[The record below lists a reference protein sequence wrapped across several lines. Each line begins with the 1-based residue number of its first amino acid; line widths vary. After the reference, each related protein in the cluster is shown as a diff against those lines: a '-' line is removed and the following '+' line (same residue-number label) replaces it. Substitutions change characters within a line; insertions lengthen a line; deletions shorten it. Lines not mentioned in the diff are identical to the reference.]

1 MAGVV
6 AVLLLLAFA
15 RLATAN
21 SSHNGDIVQPMNPPV
36 IHDDDLNTPV
46 TYEWPSEGPWPLSD
60 MEVLEAAVTG
70 DDAYDL
76 AMAYV
81 DHALVQEYFMEG
93 GQGGL
98 WSSWHE
104 PQYTALL
111 FPICPA
117 FDDLPCFSM
126 MCLSPCCTAKPCAT
140 GGGWHGKT
148 LLLPEAIR
156 LTTLMSSKEELTA
169 LFRAS
174 FLGLCGTQHSAS
186 MTSCWLSVF
195 CAGAATGELVVESH
209 RKLAGIDNV
218 FDEIGDWFN
227 GLGNSIRRRILQV

>member
-21 SSHNGDIVQPMNPPV
+21 SSHIGDIVQPMNPPV

-104 PQYTALL
+104 PQYSAL
-111 FPICPA
+111 A
-117 FDDLPCFSM
+117 FSDLPCFCRSALLFHDVFVALLY
-126 MCLSPCCTAKPCAT
+126 CQTRCHWWGLAWNNTA
-140 GGGWHGKT
+140 
-148 LLLPEAIR
+148 
-156 LTTLMSSKEELTA
+156 
-169 LFRAS
+169 
-174 FLGLCGTQHSAS
+174 
-186 MTSCWLSVF
+186 
-195 CAGAATGELVVESH
+195 AA
-209 RKLAGIDNV
+209 
-218 FDEIGDWFN
+218 
-227 GLGNSIRRRILQV
+227 